1 MSLEQKIMADIKAAM
16 IAKDSLR
23 LEVLRS
29 IKSAILLIK
38 TDKKSSDLDEDKEVQ
53 ILQKLLKQRKES
65 CEIYLKQDR
74 LDLASHEKNQASI
87 ISNYLPTPY
96 SELELQ
102 DLVNN
107 VMKENNQRASEIF
120 SSIDAN
126 DDGKINGPEL
136 YKGLIEHIGNRLST
150 VRRMLVG

>member
-29 IKSAILLIK
+29 IKSAILLVK
-38 TDKKSSDLDEDKEVQ
+38 TDKNSSDLDEDKEVQ

-65 CEIYLKQDR
+65 CEIYLKQNR
-74 LDLASHEKNQASI
+74 SDLASHEKNQASI

-96 SELELQ
+96 SNLELQ
-102 DLVNN
+102 ELVNN
-107 VMKENNQRASEIF
+107 IMKENNLYKKSDMGQLISLVMKNVKGRA
-120 SSIDAN
+120 
-126 DDGKINGPEL
+126 DGKSVSEVVKQKL
-136 YKGLIEHIGNRLST
+136 L
-150 VRRMLVG
+150 

>member
-29 IKSAILLIK
+29 IKSAILLVK
-38 TDKKSSDLDEDKEVQ
+38 TDKNSSDLDEDKEVQ

-65 CEIYLKQDR
+65 CEIYLKQNR

-96 SELELQ
+96 SNIELQ
-102 DLVNN
+102 ELVNN
-107 VMKENNQRASEIF
+107 IMKENNLYNKSDMGQLISLVMKNVKGRA
-120 SSIDAN
+120 
-126 DDGKINGPEL
+126 DGKSVSEVVKQKL
-136 YKGLIEHIGNRLST
+136 L
-150 VRRMLVG
+150 

>member
-1 MSLEQKIMADIKAAM
+1 MSLEQKIMADIKVAM
-16 IAKDSLR
+16 VAKDSLR

-29 IKSAILLIK
+29 IKSAILLVK

-107 VMKENNQRASEIF
+107 VMKENNLYKKSDMGQLISLVMKNVKGRADGKSVSEIV
-120 SSIDAN
+120 
-126 DDGKINGPEL
+126 KQKL
-136 YKGLIEHIGNRLST
+136 L
-150 VRRMLVG
+150 

>member
-1 MSLEQKIMADIKAAM
+1 MSLEQKIMADIKVAM
-16 IAKDSLR
+16 VAKDSLR

-29 IKSAILLIK
+29 IKSAILLVK
-38 TDKKSSDLDEDKEVQ
+38 TDKNSSDLDEDKEVQ

-65 CEIYLKQDR
+65 CEIYLKQNR

-96 SELELQ
+96 SDLELQ

-107 VMKENNQRASEIF
+107 IMKENNLYNKSDMGQLISLVMKNVKGRA
-120 SSIDAN
+120 
-126 DDGKINGPEL
+126 DGKSVSEVVKQKL
-136 YKGLIEHIGNRLST
+136 L
-150 VRRMLVG
+150 

>member
-1 MSLEQKIMADIKAAM
+1 MSLEQKIMADIKSAM

-29 IKSAILLIK
+29 VKSAILLVK
-38 TDKKSSDLDEDKEVQ
+38 TDKNSSDLDEDKEVQ

-65 CEIYLKQDR
+65 CEIYLKQNR

-96 SELELQ
+96 SNLELQ
-102 DLVNN
+102 ELVNN
-107 VMKENNQRASEIF
+107 IMKENNLYKKSDMGQLISLVMKNVKGRA
-120 SSIDAN
+120 
-126 DDGKINGPEL
+126 DGKSVSEVVKQKL
-136 YKGLIEHIGNRLST
+136 L
-150 VRRMLVG
+150 